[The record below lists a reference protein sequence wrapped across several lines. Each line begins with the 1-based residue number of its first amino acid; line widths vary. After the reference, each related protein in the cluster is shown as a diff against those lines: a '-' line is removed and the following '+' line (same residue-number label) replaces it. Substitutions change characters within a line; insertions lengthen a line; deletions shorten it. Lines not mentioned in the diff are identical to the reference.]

1 MSSPPPP
8 TAAVQPQTCAAN
20 VTLIGSTSIQPTDVG
35 PFTLDTNGINLCARL
50 DATQLT
56 RTDMMAGTYQVPGDT
71 SGLVATLQRTD
82 YSTILDGWDV
92 QVSNGTFLNVEWSP
106 PAGQTTDV
114 VVWVRAV
121 AAPVT
126 TTFSLDLF
134 DPLE

>member
-1 MSSPPPP
+1 
-8 TAAVQPQTCAAN
+8 
-20 VTLIGSTSIQPTDVG
+20 
-35 PFTLDTNGINLCARL
+35 
-50 DATQLT
+50 
-56 RTDMMAGTYQVPGDT
+56 MMAGTNQVPGDS

-82 YSTILDGWDV
+82 YTTIHDGWDV

-114 VVWVRAV
+114 VVWVRAA